1 MIDIDSIK
9 FSYENGDLVFDDFSL
24 SIKEGEFLC
33 VIGKSGCGKST
44 LLKLLAGLE
53 FPQAGSIK
61 VGDKPIEGPS
71 IDRTIVFQSYS
82 LFPWMTVEGNI
93 KFALERAKKFTKDQI
108 RERTDFYLEKV
119 GLTDSKKKYPF
130 QLSGGM
136 RQRTAIARSF
146 ALDSQ
151 ILLLDEPFG
160 ALDIKIRKELQDLVY
175 EIWKE
180 NPEKTIILIT
190 HDLREAIDIASRI
203 VFMKDGIIQKDIAIS
218 EAERTDFN
226 KASTGQD
233 KIDLLL
239 ELEALYE

>member
-61 VGDKPIEGPS
+61 VDGKSIEGPS

-146 ALDSQ
+146 ALNSE

-180 NPEKTIILIT
+180 NPGKTIILIT
-190 HDLREAIDIASRI
+190 HDLREALAIASRI
-203 VFMKDGIIQKDIAIS
+203 VFMKDGIIQNDMSIS
-218 EAERTDFN
+218 EDDRADFD
-226 KASTGQD
+226 KAGNEHD
-233 KIDLLL
+233 KMDMLL
-239 ELEALYE
+239 ELESLYE